1 MMATAQHEHWQAQ
14 SEVYALG
21 ALDGQEL
28 QDYQAHLASGCEV
41 CQVYLRETHETL
53 NLLHGALRPEQAPPA
68 VKARVFD
75 KIGVTSDK
83 VVSMATARQERP
95 KSWKRMIGM
104 IAAGVAGIIISGTYY
119 SYRYEPR
126 HTLYSSVIELLRDPA
141 TRDAPLYGAGPTP
154 HAKGRFLW
162 NESGEGHIFVSDLP
176 AAPEGKM
183 YAVWTLAQ
191 QSAPRYVGTIK
202 TDAAGKGGLHINAA
216 RSDRPVETFAVTVE
230 PIGSTAAPTGPMVL
244 ISKSS

>member
-1 MMATAQHEHWQAQ
+1 MATEHEHWQAQ

-28 QDYQAHLASGCEV
+28 QDYQAHLASGCKV
-41 CQVYLRETHETL
+41 CQAYLRETHATL
-53 NLLHGALRPEQAPPA
+53 NLLHGSLQPELAPPA
-68 VKARVFD
+68 VKARLFD
-75 KIGVTSDK
+75 QIGVTSAEVASTAK
-83 VVSMATARQERP
+83 ARQERP
-95 KSWKRMIGM
+95 KFWRRMIGT
-104 IAAGVAGIIISGTYY
+104 IAAAVAGIIISATYY

-141 TRDAPLYGAGPTP
+141 TRDSPLYGAGPTP

-176 AAPEGKM
+176 AAPDGKM
-183 YAVWTLAQ
+183 YAVWTIAE
-191 QSAPRYVGTIK
+191 QSAPRYVGTIQ